1 MHRSFGTIGMRVAG
15 RFVLTA
21 VVALLITQSISS
33 TVQPSD
39 RDDEGQ
45 GDTLTVL
52 CGTITQD
59 AETFFEF
66 YVTCPV
72 IVQTGVTL
80 RMGGL
85 GIMDPWVS
93 ITVYGTLILSA
104 YMTWNTSWPAS
115 DPEDRRWQGIMVYS
129 PGHIDGWGFEIYHT
143 IGWGI
148 IVGTPNNVLKNGL
161 VEDVVTQMGLHDGY
175 AIAIGSHN
183 NTIEGV
189 SVRNSFGGVFL
200 DGGPDNV
207 IRKSSFRN
215 LKRGI
220 RMGDMTEVRGNT
232 IVCNDF
238 LDNENYV
245 VAQRASDNRFHHNNF
260 LGQGFAYEEWPNI
273 WDDGYPNGGNYWADY
288 VGNDSYRG
296 PNQDFP
302 GSDGLGDE
310 PYKGIY
316 DFGNGNYDNYP
327 FMNPVQK
334 SGCPSPPPQM
344 PKGPFPPYALSAQVE
359 GVLLSDVN
367 MSWNLSWD
375 DGNPG
380 FQNYTIYYSQ
390 NYRSDK
396 SGYDFLAEVPAGTS
410 FFNHSGA
417 GHGDSK
423 NYFYYV
429 QANDSSGYPGKSYGQ
444 VAKFTKGLKA
454 GMNLVSIPLILTDLR
469 LESVFQTANVER
481 IMTYNTSTTDW
492 KEYNVNKAY
501 QMTWLLNPSHG
512 LWVEVNGDS
521 NLTIAGVVP
530 ASSSMNLGPGWNLVS
545 YQSFI
550 SREASISLLGIPYQ
564 AVEAYEATKPPY
576 YLVALSAT
584 DHLTAGNAYWIK
596 VSFPCTWT
604 VSN

>member
-1 MHRSFGTIGMRVAG
+1 MRVAT
-15 RFVLTA
+15 RFALTTIVVL
-21 VVALLITQSISS
+21 LLAQSISG

-39 RDDEGQ
+39 RDDEEQ
-45 GDTLTVL
+45 GITLTVL

-59 AETFFEF
+59 AETFIEF

-72 IVQTGVTL
+72 TVQAGVTL
-80 RMGGL
+80 RMWGL
-85 GIMDPWVS
+85 GIMDPWVY
-93 ITVYGTLILSA
+93 ITVYGTLHLSA

-115 DPEDRRWQGIMVYS
+115 DPEDRRWGGIMVYS

-143 IGWGI
+143 FGWGI
-148 IVGTPNNVLKNGL
+148 VLGTPNNVLEYG
-161 VEDVVTQMGLHDGY
+161 VIEDVAIEMGLHDGY
-175 AIAIGSHN
+175 AIGIGSHN
-183 NTIEGV
+183 NTIEDV
-189 SVRNSFGGVFL
+189 TIRNSFGGVFL

-207 IRKSSFRN
+207 IRESSFRN

-220 RMGDMTEVRGNT
+220 RMGDMSEVRGNT

-245 VAQRASDNRFHHNNF
+245 VAQRALDNRFHHNNF
-260 LGQGFAYEEWPNI
+260 LGQGSAYEEWPNI

-288 VGNDSYRG
+288 IGNDSYRG

-302 GSDGLGDE
+302 GSDGIGDE

-327 FMNPVQK
+327 FMNPVPK

-344 PKGPFPPYALSAQVE
+344 PKGPFPPYALSAQLE

-367 MSWNLSWD
+367 ISWNLSWD
-375 DGNPG
+375 DGKPG
-380 FQNYTIYYSQ
+380 FQNYAIFNSQ
-390 NYRSDK
+390 SYVSDR
-396 SGYDFLAEVPAGTS
+396 SGYDFLAEVPSGTGS
-410 FFNHSGA
+410 FIHSGA
-417 GHGDSK
+417 GHGDIE

-469 LESVFQTANVER
+469 LESVFQTVNVER
-481 IMTYNTSTTDW
+481 VMIYNTSTTDW
-492 KEYNVNKAY
+492 TDYNVKKPY
-501 QMTWLLNPSHG
+501 QITWSLNPSLG

-521 NLTIAGVVP
+521 NLTIAGIVP
-530 ASSSMNLGPGWNLVS
+530 ASSSMSLAPGWNLVG
-545 YQSFI
+545 YPSFVD
-550 SREASISLLGIPYQ
+550 RDVAASLIGIPYEN
-564 AVEAYEATKPPY
+564 VEAFDPALPPY
-576 YLVALSAT
+576 YLKSMNPNDT
-584 DHLTAGNAYWIK
+584 LTAGEGYWIQVK
-596 VSFPCTWT
+596 SACEWT
-604 VSN
+604 ISN